1 MKTLLSSTA
10 IPRQSDGEQS
20 AAAGGAETE
29 AVAKRKSVSKRSFI
43 NSAGNEVDTI
53 EEATGSRYVLL
64 DPAGNHSFDYQCG
77 EAGKLVTMAAIFG
90 LQTKIGN
97 VANTVLNDKDEPGT
111 PADAAAAIK
120 EWLTQVEG
128 GTWAE
133 RTTGGPGA
141 RVDKPALAGAI
152 VAVAIA
158 SGKADAAN
166 EATLFD
172 TISKRL
178 EEGWTERNLTGAQY
192 IRQVRQVPAVAQEY
206 ATRVGKQAKSI
217 DDMI

>member
-1 MKTLLSSTA
+1 MKPA
-10 IPRQSDGEQS
+10 IMRQSDNEQG
-20 AAAGGAETE
+20 AAAPEAET
-29 AVAKRKSVSKRSFI
+29 AAKRKAVSKRDFI
-43 NSAGNEVDTI
+43 DAAGAVVDKI

-64 DPAGNHSFDYQCG
+64 DKQPDGSPGHVFDYQCG
-77 EAGKLVTMAAIFG
+77 EVGKLTTMAAIFG

-133 RTTGGPGA
+133 RTTGGPGV

-158 SGKADAAN
+158 AGKATA
-166 EATLFD
+166 EQEGTLFA

-178 EEGWTERNLTGAQY
+178 EEGWTERNLTAAQY
-192 IRQVRQVPAVAQEY
+192 IRQVRQVPEVATEY

-217 DDMI
+217 DDML

>member
-1 MKTLLSSTA
+1 MKR
-10 IPRQSDGEQS
+10 PDEM
-20 AAAGGAETE
+20 AAGESQEAET
-29 AVAKRKSVSKRSFI
+29 ATTAKRKSVSKRDFI
-43 NSAGNEVDTI
+43 DASGAIVDKI

-64 DPAGNHSFDYQCG
+64 DPAGPHTFDYQCG
-77 EAGKLVTMAAIFG
+77 EAGKLTTMAAIFG

-111 PADAAAAIK
+111 PADAASAIK
-120 EWLTQVEG
+120 AWLTQVEG

-166 EATLFD
+166 EADLFA

-178 EEGWTERNLTGAQY
+178 EEGWTERNLTAEQY
-192 IRQVRQVPAVAQEY
+192 VRQVRQVPAVAQEY
-206 ATRVGKQAKSI
+206 ATRVGKTAKSI

>member
-1 MKTLLSSTA
+1 MKTPQPLRQAENEQGSDVETVKT
-10 IPRQSDGEQS
+10 PRK
-20 AAAGGAETE
+20 T
-29 AVAKRKSVSKRSFI
+29 VSKRDYIDVSGT
-43 NSAGNEVDTI
+43 AMDTI
-53 EEATGSRYVLL
+53 EEASGSRYVLL
-64 DPAGNHSFDYQCG
+64 DPAGNHTFDVDCTDAKLFG
-77 EAGKLVTMAAIFG
+77 VGKLLTMAAIFG

-111 PADAAAAIK
+111 PADAAAAVK
-120 EWLTQVEG
+120 EWIAQASSEQGAV
-128 GTWAE
+128 WAE
-133 RTTGGPGA
+133 RTTGGPGV
-141 RVDKPALAGAI
+141 RVDKAALAGAI

-158 SGKADAAN
+158 AGKATAEN
-166 EATLFD
+166 EGTLFA
-172 TISKRL
+172 TVSKRL

>member
-1 MKTLLSSTA
+1 MKSLLSSTT
-10 IPRQSDGEQS
+10 IFSPLRQSDAEQGS
-20 AAAGGAETE
+20 DAPETS
-29 AVAKRKSVSKRSFI
+29 KRKSVSKRSFI
-43 NSAGNEVDTI
+43 DQAGTEVDKI

-64 DPAGNHSFDYQCG
+64 DPAGNHTFDYQCG
-77 EAGKLVTMAAIFG
+77 EAGKLATMAAIFG

-111 PADAAAAIK
+111 PADAAGAIK

-128 GTWAE
+128 GLWAE
-133 RTTGGPGA
+133 RTTGGPGV

-158 SGKADAAN
+158 AGKATAEQESD
-166 EATLFD
+166 LFA

-178 EEGWTERNLTGAQY
+178 EEGWPERNLTSAQY
-192 IRQVRQVPAVAQEY
+192 IRQVRTVPAVATEY

-217 DDMI
+217 DDML

>member
-1 MKTLLSSTA
+1 VKPQINFQAENEAGST
-10 IPRQSDGEQS
+10 PE
-20 AAAGGAETE
+20 AET
-29 AVAKRKSVSKRSFI
+29 VSKRKSVSKRDFI
-43 NSAGNEVDTI
+43 DPTGNVVDKI
-53 EEATGSRYVLL
+53 EDATGSRYVLL
-64 DPAGNHSFDYQCG
+64 DPAGNHTFDYQCG
-77 EAGKLVTMAAIFG
+77 EAGKLTTMAAIFG

-111 PADAAAAIK
+111 PTDAASAIK
-120 EWLTQVEG
+120 AWMSQVEG

-141 RVDKPALAGAI
+141 RVDKAALAGAI

-166 EATLFD
+166 EATLFE

-178 EEGWTERNLTGAQY
+178 EEGWTERNLTAEQY
-192 IRQVRQVPAVAQEY
+192 VRQVRQVPAVAQEY

>member
-1 MKTLLSSTA
+1 MKPA
-10 IPRQSDGEQS
+10 IMRQSDNEQ
-20 AAAGGAETE
+20 GTDTAEPT
-29 AVAKRKSVSKRSFI
+29 ATAKRKSVSKRDFI
-43 NSAGNEVDTI
+43 DASGAVVDKI
-53 EEATGSRYVLL
+53 EEATGSRYVLI
-64 DPAGNHSFDYQCG
+64 DPSAPGGHVFDYQCG
-77 EAGKLVTMAAIFG
+77 EAGKLTTMAAIFG

-158 SGKADAAN
+158 SGKATAEN
-166 EATLFD
+166 EGALFA

-178 EEGWTERNLTGAQY
+178 EEGWPERNLTAAQY
-192 IRQVRQVPAVAQEY
+192 IRQVRQVPDVATEY

-217 DDMI
+217 DDML

>member
-1 MKTLLSSTA
+1 MINLLLA
-10 IPRQSDGEQS
+10 GVALRQAENET
-20 AAAGGAETE
+20 GAEPAAET
-29 AVAKRKSVSKRSFI
+29 AAKRKSVSKRDFI
-43 NSAGNEVDTI
+43 DAAGAVVDKI

-64 DPAGNHSFDYQCG
+64 DPSVAGGHVFDYQCG

-141 RVDKPALAGAI
+141 RVDKAALAGAI

-158 SGKADAAN
+158 AGKVPAEKEGEMFA
-166 EATLFD
+166 

-192 IRQVRQVPAVAQEY
+192 IRQVRQVPDVASEY
-206 ATRVGKQAKSI
+206 ATRVGKQARAI

>member
-10 IPRQSDGEQS
+10 IPRQSDAEQS
-20 AAAGGAETE
+20 NAAGGDVTE
-29 AVAKRKSVSKRSFI
+29 VSKRKAVSKRDFI
-43 NSAGNEVDTI
+43 DPSGAVVDKI

-64 DPAGNHSFDYQCG
+64 DPAGNHTFDYQCG
-77 EAGKLVTMAAIFG
+77 EAGKLTTMAAIFG

-111 PADAAAAIK
+111 PADAAKAI
-120 EWLTQVEG
+120 EGWLAQVNG

-166 EATLFD
+166 EGDLFA
-172 TISKRL
+172 TISARL
-178 EEGWTERNLTGAQY
+178 EQGWTERNLTAEQY

-206 ATRVGKQAKSI
+206 ATRVGKQAKNI
-217 DDMI
+217 EDMI